1 MDNNTVTI
9 DRDEYIQLLIHTEM
23 LNQLH
28 MNGIDNLSSYG
39 CMCLDDDDDECIFCT
54 DNQEKYLG
62 VDYESN

>member
-1 MDNNTVTI
+1 
-9 DRDEYIQLLIHTEM
+9 M

-39 CMCLDDDDDECIFCT
+39 CMCLDNDDECIFCT